1 MRTYRLRRPEIVA
14 EEAPVPEPGPGE
26 VLVRVHA
33 ASLNKRD
40 LLILDGTYSLPARPG
55 VIPVSDGAGEV
66 VAAGPGVTRFR
77 VGDRVVG
84 SYWPRWHDG
93 RLRPEL
99 VDQPGCTSDG
109 MLTEYALL
117 GEQAAVAV
125 PEHLSWA
132 EAATLPCAALTAWT
146 SLTGG
151 GKPLPG
157 RTVVTLG
164 TGSVSLFAV
173 QLARLLGCQVIVT
186 TSRAGN
192 ADRLKELGADHVID
206 YTATPDWSRRVRE
219 LTGGQGAD
227 LVVDTAGPATID
239 QSVRAAALYGEVVV
253 LITRDA
259 TSDRL
264 EIFHEAYASSLAT
277 LRRVFV
283 GHRTDL
289 EDLCAAV
296 SAHGLRP
303 VIDRA
308 FTDVQAAYRHFR
320 EGSPFGKVV
329 IELGPA

>member
-1 MRTYRLRRPEIVA
+1 MRTHRLERPEIVLSQ
-14 EEAPVPEPGPGE
+14 APVPEPGPGQL
-26 VLVRVHA
+26 LVRVHA
-33 ASLNKRD
+33 AALNKRD
-40 LLILDGTYSLPARPG
+40 LLILDGTYALPARPG

-66 VAAGPGVTRFR
+66 VAAGPGVSRFR
-77 VGDRVVG
+77 AGDRVMG

-117 GEQAAVAV
+117 DEQAAVAV

-151 GKPLPG
+151 GKLLPG
-157 RTVVTLG
+157 RTVVLLG
-164 TGSVSLFAV
+164 TGGVSLFGV
-173 QLARLLGCQVIVT
+173 QLARLLGCRVIVT
-186 TSRAGN
+186 TSRAGH
-192 ADRLKELGADHVID
+192 ADRLKALGADHVID
-206 YTATPDWSRRVRE
+206 YTATPQWWRRVRE
-219 LTGGQGAD
+219 LTGGKGAD

-239 QSVRAAALYGEVVV
+239 GSVRAAALYGEVVV
-253 LITRDA
+253 LITRDD
-259 TSDRL
+259 TSEHL
-264 EIFHEAYASSLAT
+264 AISHEAYASSLAT

-283 GHRTDL
+283 GNRTDL
-289 EDLCAAV
+289 EELCAAV
-296 SAHGLRP
+296 AAAGLRP
-303 VIDRA
+303 VIDRT
-308 FTDVQAAYRHFR
+308 FTDVRAAYRHYR

>member
-1 MRTYRLRRPEIVA
+1 MRTYRVERPEIA
-14 EEAPVPEPGPGE
+14 LQDEPVPEPGPGE
-26 VLVRVHA
+26 ILVRVHA
-33 ASLNKRD
+33 AALNKRD
-40 LLILDGTYSLPARPG
+40 LLILDGTYPLPARPG
-55 VIPVSDGAGEV
+55 VIPLSDGAGEV
-66 VAAGPGVTRFR
+66 VAAGPGVTRFG
-77 VGDRVVG
+77 VGDRVMG

-99 VDQPGCTSDG
+99 IDQPGCTLDG

-132 EAATLPCAALTAWT
+132 EAATLPCAALTAWV

-151 GKPLPG
+151 QKLLPG
-157 RTVVTLG
+157 ATVVTLG
-164 TGSVSLFAV
+164 TGGVSLFAV
-173 QLARLLGCQVIVT
+173 QLARLLGCRVIVT
-186 TSRAGN
+186 TSRMDH
-192 ADRLKELGADHVID
+192 ADRLKALGADHVID
-206 YTATPDWSRRVRE
+206 YPATPDWGRRVRE

-239 QSVRAAALYGEVVV
+239 QSVRAAALYGEVAV

-264 EIFHEAYASSLAT
+264 EITNEAYASSLAT

-283 GHRTDL
+283 GNRAEL
-289 EDLCAAV
+289 ESLCAAV
-296 SAHGLRP
+296 AAHELRP
-303 VIDRA
+303 VIDRT
-308 FTDVQAAYRHFR
+308 FTDPHAAYRHYR

-329 IELGPA
+329 IELAPA